1 MDARFSMA
9 AGVAA
14 TAAARTA
21 VMAKVFMV
29 KRGKVED
36 IVVACRGQGKSAGVN
51 TKKLERAWKL
61 ETGSR
66 RVARCNECVKVRI
79 KR

>member
-14 TAAARTA
+14 TAAI
-21 VMAKVFMV
+21 
-29 KRGKVED
+29 ED

>member
-1 MDARFSMA
+1 
-9 AGVAA
+9 
-14 TAAARTA
+14 

-51 TKKLERAWKL
+51 TKKLERVEAGSWKQ
-61 ETGSR
+61 
-66 RVARCNECVKVRI
+66 ARYPV
-79 KR
+79 